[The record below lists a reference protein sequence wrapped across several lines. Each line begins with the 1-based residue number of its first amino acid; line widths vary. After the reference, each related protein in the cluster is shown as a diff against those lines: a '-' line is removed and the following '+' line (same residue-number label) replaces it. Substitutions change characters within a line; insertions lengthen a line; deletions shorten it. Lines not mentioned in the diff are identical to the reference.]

1 MGVLAIIGVETIGNQ
16 KLYRLLDMDISKTG
30 DGQYNWKFRALR
42 ETEESIV
49 NALKSNQSI
58 NATVNRQ
65 GKLVGKY
72 ASLDRF
78 KGNNNPLVVLSVI
91 KSQDERVVGYK
102 VCSFNGSV
110 KNIPI
115 KELLAHCRRVT
126 KQGGIPL
133 QNAIYVAETGERDE
147 HIKSYPN
154 QKLITEI
161 MHSKKNKNARERKVD
176 NRKYDESLK
185 ESKIHDIYSKEQIRE
200 LRLGKTSGVD
210 IKIFA
215 NPALSW
221 KQMEVI
227 REALER
233 KIKNIRLIAF
243 PEFDVQCMK
252 FYVAEL
258 AGGVDIRNFLN
269 PKYDLWQL
277 GELSLAYELGLDL
290 NKVGDVNTKV
300 QDMTENRM
308 RLQNNFWSEL
318 VVEKDGEW

>member
-1 MGVLAIIGVETIGNQ
+1 MGVLAIIGIETIGNQ
-16 KLYRLLDMDISKTG
+16 KLYRLLDMDINKTG

-49 NALKSNQSI
+49 KALRTNKSI
-58 NATVNRQ
+58 NATVNKQ
-65 GKLVGKY
+65 GKLVGSP

-78 KGNNNPLVVLSVI
+78 KGSNSLVILSVI
-91 KSQDERVVGYK
+91 KTQDERIVGYK
-102 VCSFNGSV
+102 ICSFNGSV

-133 QNAIYVAETGERDE
+133 QNAIYVAETDVRDE

-154 QKLITEI
+154 QEFITEI
-161 MHSKKNKNARERKVD
+161 MRVNKNKAARQKKVD
-176 NRKYDESLK
+176 TRKHAEALK
-185 ESKIHDIYSKEQIRE
+185 SSRLEDIYSKEQIRE

-210 IKIFA
+210 IKLFA

-221 KQMEVI
+221 EQMKVI

-233 KIKNIRLIAF
+233 KIKNVRLIAF

-269 PKYDLWQL
+269 PKYNLGQL

-290 NKVGDVNTKV
+290 NKVGDGSV
-300 QDMTENRM
+300 QEMAENRM
-308 RLQNNFWSEL
+308 RLQNNFWSE
-318 VVEKDGEW
+318 VAVEKDGEW